1 MKSKPIHMRI
11 VSHPKNLKRVRGVIK
26 DITSKTC
33 LSKEDSGSII
43 LAVDEACSNIIKHGY
58 KNDFTQKIDL
68 NVKLETNLLTISI
81 MDKGIHFEINSFQ
94 ARDIDKIKPGGLGI
108 YIIHQVMDIVEY
120 SRTSEGFN
128 KIKMVKNLFPPCN
141 MTIGNP

>member
-1 MKSKPIHMRI
+1 MRI
-11 VSHPKNLKRVRGVIK
+11 VSHPKNLKSVRHAVK
-26 DITSKTC
+26 DIISRTC
-33 LSKEDSGSII
+33 LSKEDSGCII

-68 NVKLETNLLTISI
+68 SFKLETNILTISI
-81 MDKGIHFEINSFQ
+81 LDKGIHFEIDSLK

-128 KIKMVKNLFPPCN
+128 KIKMVKKLIPNE
-141 MTIGNP
+141 